1 MSHLPAREPL
11 APEPQ
16 RLVHDPE
23 IGPVLDR
30 ANREYKS
37 GLDEHAAFQ
46 RLSERLE
53 PRARSLGAWPRA
65 TLGVAFGLAAGVG
78 LVWAAFGER
87 APGIAFGPEVT
98 VARVRPNESP
108 SPELEAPP
116 RAAPALAAPARDT
129 GEPSGALHP
138 PPTASPSL
146 GRQSLEPS
154 QPELV
159 RPTPPAPAPTK
170 NSPPRSSAPS
180 DGARSKSLPHN
191 TLRSTSDVTSS
202 SATHARGADAEAAQN
217 AARVNCLD
225 FARKGE
231 PRSAELCFNQQAA
244 GGGLTAE
251 MALYEMARL
260 RRDVLRDATGA
271 LGALDEYRQRFPRG
285 TLRNEVNISRVELL
299 SQLGR
304 GREALRESEALLD
317 SASGRERAAELH
329 VLRGNVFRHDLADL
343 AAAILEYAQ
352 AEPFGGSL
360 GAEASRLRGMSLESL
375 GDREGALAAY
385 RRYLQSPDQP
395 RRADVLRRVQA
406 LGASQPRGATP

>member
-1 MSHLPAREPL
+1 MTERLLPREPEPF

-16 RLVHDPE
+16 RLVHDPAL
-23 IGPVLDR
+23 GPVLDR

-37 GLDEHAAFQ
+37 ALDEHAAFQ

-53 PRARSLGAWPRA
+53 PRSRSLGAWPRA
-65 TLGVAFGLAAGVG
+65 TLGAAFGLAAGVA

-87 APGIAFGPEVT
+87 APGIAFGPEVK
-98 VARVRPNESP
+98 VLHAP
-108 SPELEAPP
+108 SP
-116 RAAPALAAPARDT
+116 PALGSLEGAPLATAPLDVPAPDT
-129 GEPSGALHP
+129 RERSEALHP
-138 PPTASPSL
+138 PPTPSPSR

-154 QPELV
+154 QPEVV
-159 RPTPPAPAPTK
+159 RPALPAPTPDPTK
-170 NSPPRSSAPS
+170 AAPPRSSAAG
-180 DGARSKSLPHN
+180 DGARSTSPAGSAH
-191 TLRSTSDVTSS
+191 RST
-202 SATHARGADAEAAQN
+202 HGAAQG
-217 AARVNCLD
+217 AALHERDTSAIAAQANCLD

-244 GGGLTAE
+244 GAGLSAE

-360 GAEASRLRGMSLESL
+360 GAEASRLRGMSLEAM
-375 GDREGALAAY
+375 GDRDGALAAY
-385 RRYLQSPDQP
+385 RRYLNSPDQP

-406 LGASQPRGATP
+406 LTAARPRGAAP